1 MRPPKL
7 LCIDDE
13 ESVLTMLQ
21 AVLELEG
28 YQVRIARRTS
38 LGLELLRTEPPDLVL
53 TDLRIDERDGM
64 DMLKAV
70 KVVDPEIVVIL
81 LTGYAS
87 LQTAIQA
94 MRAGAY
100 DYLLK
105 PCDIDELTLTIAR
118 GLEKRAL
125 ALALKARVAEL
136 EEANARIAGF
146 AQELQTRVEEAT
158 SELAARVAE
167 IERANRELARLYEI
181 EQQQNARLHELN
193 ERKSAF
199 LSLVAHE
206 LRTPLTGLR
215 GFTDLLHLHPSEHD
229 PQRERIM
236 TLVVHQVDRL
246 SDLVNELLNLTNIEQ
261 QRLTLNCKPID
272 LAQLLAGVVERFRL
286 VYPQRVIAFER
297 RTVDCGCLGDPNRL
311 DQVLSNLIENA
322 LKYSPAEYPVE
333 VSIDRENPNDG
344 LTDYLAISVKD
355 QGIGIAPEDQ
365 ARLFGKFFRAANAEA
380 YRSGLGLGLF
390 ISREIVRQHGGS
402 ITVESAPGQG
412 STFTLRLPAGQGAPA
427 LEAGSSPMEASPL
440 LGSVQEH

>member
-1 MRPPKL
+1 MRPPRI

-13 ESVLTMLQ
+13 ATVLIMLQ
-21 AVLELEG
+21 EFLELAG
-28 YQVRIARRTS
+28 YEVRIAKRTS

-53 TDLRIDERDGM
+53 TDLRIDELDGM

-70 KVVDPEIVVIL
+70 DPEIVVIM

-87 LQTAIQA
+87 LQTAIEA

-105 PCDIDELTLTIAR
+105 PVDVDELTLTIAR
-118 GLEKRAL
+118 GLEKRGL
-125 ALALKARVAEL
+125 ALALKARVVEL

-146 AQELQTRVEEAT
+146 AHELQAKVEEAT

-181 EQQQNARLHELN
+181 EQQQNARLQELN

-236 TLVVHQVDRL
+236 TLVLHQVDRL
-246 SDLVNELLNLTNIEQ
+246 SDLVDELLNLTNIEQ
-261 QRLTLNCKPID
+261 QRLTLNCKLVD
-272 LAQLLAGVVERFRL
+272 LAQLVADVVERFRL

-297 RTVDCGCLGDPNRL
+297 RAVDCGCLGDTNRL

-333 VSIDRENPNDG
+333 VSIDRENRNDG
-344 LTDYLAISVKD
+344 VTDYLAISVKD

-365 ARLFGKFFRAANAEA
+365 GRLFGKFFRAANAEA

-390 ISREIVRQHGGS
+390 ISREIARQHGGS

-412 STFTLRLPAGQGAPA
+412 STFTLRLPAGQGAMAPV
-427 LEAGSSPMEASPL
+427 AGSREIEASAL
-440 LGSVQEH
+440 LGQAREQ

>member
-1 MRPPKL
+1 R
-7 LCIDDE
+7 
-13 ESVLTMLQ
+13 LQ
-21 AVLELEG
+21 
-28 YQVRIARRTS
+28 
-38 LGLELLRTEPPDLVL
+38 
-53 TDLRIDERDGM
+53 
-64 DMLKAV
+64 
-70 KVVDPEIVVIL
+70 
-81 LTGYAS
+81 
-87 LQTAIQA
+87 
-94 MRAGAY
+94 
-100 DYLLK
+100 
-105 PCDIDELTLTIAR
+105 
-118 GLEKRAL
+118 
-125 ALALKARVAEL
+125 
-136 EEANARIAGF
+136 
-146 AQELQTRVEEAT
+146 
-158 SELAARVAE
+158 
-167 IERANRELARLYEI
+167 
-181 EQQQNARLHELN
+181 ELN

-215 GFTDLLHLHPSEHD
+215 GFTDLLHMHRSEHD

-246 SDLVNELLNLTNIEQ
+246 SDLVDELLNLTNIEQ

-286 VYPQRVIAFER
+286 VYPQRVIAFDR
-297 RTVDCGCLGDPNRL
+297 RAVDCGCLGDPNRL

-322 LKYSPAEYPVE
+322 LKYSPVEHPVE
-333 VSIDRENPNDG
+333 VSIERENPNGG

-427 LEAGSSPMEASPL
+427 PEPKSRETEEAPL
-440 LGSVQEH
+440 LENAQEH